1 MMFDYIYISE
11 PITKVNISITPKIF
25 LMPCGNLSLLKQ
37 TSLQPPARQTLIY
50 FLPLLI
56 CLYFLEFSMYVIR
69 QSLFSFFSF
78 LFFFFDLAQY
88 FVIYPNECVAQQFCH
103 LIVSSIPLHR
113 QSTICYSFTYYAH
126 FRLLSVRATTNF
138 GIYIFS
144 YLFCKYLGVKSE
156 KAMAHHSSTLAW
168 KIPWMKKPGRLQS
181 MVSLRVGHD

>member
-1 MMFDYIYISE
+1 MFDYIYISE

-78 LFFFFDLAQY
+78 LFFFFFLIWHSILWFIQMNAWLNSSVILLLVVFHCIDSPRFAIHSPTMHILGCFQLGLPQILVYTY
-88 FVIYPNECVAQQFCH
+88 F
-103 LIVSSIPLHR
+103 R
-113 QSTICYSFTYYAH
+113 
-126 FRLLSVRATTNF
+126 
-138 GIYIFS
+138 IF
-144 YLFCKYLGVKSE
+144 FVN
-156 KAMAHHSSTLAW
+156 
-168 KIPWMKKPGRLQS
+168 I
-181 MVSLRVGHD
+181 